1 MFLNILIILYLI
13 LNLNYFKVKLL
24 TYYITYTYKNKLNNY
39 IKKSEWDLFY
49 ILFVFYKLIYL
60 IFYKHIY
67 FNYNLITIFI
77 L

>member
-49 ILFVFYKLIYL
+49 ILFVFYK
-60 IFYKHIY
+60 
-67 FNYNLITIFI
+67 
-77 L
+77 

>member
-49 ILFVFYKLIYL
+49 ILFV
-60 IFYKHIY
+60 
-67 FNYNLITIFI
+67 NLIKYKKCS
-77 L
+77 